1 MKKTLEP
8 DFIKLN
14 SPPTV
19 QQGESCKLIFACGS
33 ADGGRF
39 LGLIPQGFAALSRQE
54 PRTKPNGRYNYF
66 GWTGGCWPT
75 GFTFF
80 LVGGGVG
87 QQVLQLFWLEGML
100 ANRFYNCFGWRGCWP
115 IGFTIILVGGDV
127 GQWVQFLLLVG
138 VFSQI
143 TLLGEHSA
151 DFRILWIPQDTI
163 VESTMNSSDTV
174 DTGLNYR
181 EEQGLFLLMNYCPV
195 STVSE

>member
-80 LVGGGVG
+80 LVGGGCWPIGFAIILVGGDVG

-100 ANRFYNCFGWRGCWP
+100 ANGFNFFCWLEYFRKSHCW
-115 IGFTIILVGGDV
+115 GSILLIFEYCGY
-127 GQWVQFLLLVG
+127 Q
-138 VFSQI
+138 
-143 TLLGEHSA
+143 
-151 DFRILWIPQDTI
+151 RIPLWNP
-163 VESTMNSSDTV
+163 
-174 DTGLNYR
+174 
-181 EEQGLFLLMNYCPV
+181 P
-195 STVSE
+195 